1 MDVSFIQ
8 ENDLWENWG
17 VIQKPSGDLFDHQ
30 DIKDKPIHH
39 VWTIL
44 ESGNDEDGNWY
55 ASPGIHYVNRLGY
68 ILTRKPWTDF
78 CRDAIYFLDD
88 FQNENRDRG

>member
-1 MDVSFIQ
+1 MDDRLIQ
-8 ENDLWENWG
+8 EDDFWENWG
-17 VIQKPSGDLFDHQ
+17 VTQKTSGDLFDHQ

-44 ESGNDEDGNWY
+44 ESGNDEDGSWY

-88 FQNENRDRG
+88 VQNEDNGCG